1 VRSLSRATL
10 AGNTASISLEALGF
24 DGLSALCRSSAAR
37 HIPDD
42 RGALDPRWALPVAY
56 SEARAHRLVED
67 YGACAVCENRT
78 CPAADIA
85 PLPGDDLAWLTP
97 NLYPMLLPPGE
108 GDPRATPTIPGSPP
122 VGSHAGSGFRAA
134 EDLPLHGVHLV
145 HWSSLRHEGGLIGAD
160 ASTAAALLAQL
171 AHAEAFLLHR
181 SSAAYPHSGLGADG
195 VPHRGYAGLI
205 KNRGRRVGGS
215 VEHDHQQLLLSNQP
229 FAEPPLSRGLRA
241 RLLAGASAAL
251 AVDDID
257 GLARTLVPPFMRRP
271 LHAFIVPVADDAGWL
286 HHLDERVR
294 DACALAIARLTHAVS
309 AAMDSHGQE
318 PAWNLTCLAGE
329 GCGPV
334 FELRAF
340 TQPLGGYE
348 HLGLYLCEE
357 RPATSAARLRE
368 ALPR

>member
-1 VRSLSRATL
+1 MRSLPRATL
-10 AGNTASISLEALGF
+10 AGNTASTSLDALGF

-37 HIPDD
+37 HVPD
-42 RGALDPRWALPVAY
+42 ALGGFDARWELPVAY

-97 NLYPMLLPPGE
+97 NLYPILLPSEAATMSSNPTAGIEAPGL
-108 GDPRATPTIPGSPP
+108 
-122 VGSHAGSGFRAA
+122 H
-134 EDLPLHGVHLV
+134 LHGLHLV

-160 ASTAAALLAQL
+160 GPTAAALLAQL
-171 AHAEAFLLHR
+171 ARAEDFLLHR
-181 SSAAYPHSGLGADG
+181 SGAEFPPSGVGADG
-195 VPHRGYAGLI
+195 LAHRGHAGLI

-215 VEHDHQQLLLSNQP
+215 VEHDHQQILLCNQP
-229 FAEPPLSRGLRA
+229 FAEPPRSRGLRA
-241 RLLAGASAAL
+241 RLLRDATPAL

-257 GLARTLVPPFMRRP
+257 GLARTLVPSFMRRP
-271 LHAFIVPVADDAGWL
+271 LHAFIVPASDDAGWL

-309 AAMDSHGQE
+309 AAMDAHGQE

-368 ALPR
+368 ALPG